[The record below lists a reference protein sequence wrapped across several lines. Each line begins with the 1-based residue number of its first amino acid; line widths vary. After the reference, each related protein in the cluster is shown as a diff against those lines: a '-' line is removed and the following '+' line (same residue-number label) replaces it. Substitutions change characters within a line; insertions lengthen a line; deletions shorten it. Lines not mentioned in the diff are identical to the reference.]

1 MRTYIKSPKMAI
13 PTKFDM
19 QNTKNNYKIYFSK
32 NVLTEYMNWKTK
44 FMQKYLQQVN
54 YAKRLLHKKYTY
66 VNNLRLNQCIHEYN
80 SAKLLADCLDI
91 IDYPEES
98 IPNTLIINVEYYSDI
113 INEFMFS
120 FCQKNNIR
128 ITKTGYILFKDIF
141 ETCFYRTFCNT
152 NNGGKYIK
160 SVDKNKQVCDTYD
173 ILYENAEYYI
183 VIKQDII
190 MM

>member
-1 MRTYIKSPKMAI
+1 MRTYIKTPKMTI

-32 NVLTEYMNWKTK
+32 NVLTEFMDWKTK
-44 FMQKYLQQVN
+44 FLFPYLKQVN
-54 YAKRLLHKKYTY
+54 YAKRMIRIFNTIINKK
-66 VNNLRLNQCIHEYN
+66 RLFQCNHEYN

-98 IPNTLIINVEYYSDI
+98 IPNTLVINVEYYSDT

-120 FCQKNNIR
+120 FCQKNNRR

-141 ETCFYRTFCNT
+141 EKCFYRIIYNT
-152 NNGGKYIK
+152 NNAGKYIK
-160 SVDKNKQVCDTYD
+160 SVDKNEQICDTYD
-173 ILYENAEYYI
+173 ILYENSEYYI
-183 VIKQDII
+183 VIKHDFI